1 MCKFLVTIGSWF
13 KPELK
18 HAVRMWGLE
27 LSFDNSQSRDVLGV
41 QYGDMNKTI
50 VETTYSMFATGAL
63 RD

>member
-1 MCKFLVTIGSWF
+1 MYKCLVTIGSWF